1 MSTTLAE
8 GMTLYATPR
17 EQAWPNWVITIHH
30 APGGN
35 LPLLVRFACF
45 GRIHKQLDQVA
56 AWLPVAQGWDQ
67 TRWAPNGKHRKVPAA
82 VLAAVEAKLR
92 GGAA

>member
-8 GMTLYATPR
+8 GMTLYAEPR
-17 EQAWPNWVITIHH
+17 DHAWPRWTITIHR

-67 TRWAPNGKHRKVPAA
+67 TRWAPNQHRKVPAA
-82 VLAAVEAKLR
+82 VLAAVEAAIR